1 MEELFQWPASRAA
14 DLRDGLIAREV
25 IEALYAPVTLRMDN
39 RVPSQAPT
47 LLVVCAPTEQQ
58 RLIVVVCT
66 RTDVDEPW
74 TIRGAREASMNE
86 RAMWRKYTS

>member
-1 MEELFQWPASRAA
+1 VEELFQWPVGSAA
-14 DLRDGLIAREV
+14 DLRDGLTARDV

-39 RVPSQAPT
+39 RVPSQSPT
-47 LLVVCAPTEQQ
+47 FLAVCAPTEQQ

-66 RTDVDEPW
+66 RADPDEPW
-74 TIRGAREASMNE
+74 IIRGAREASMNE